1 MNLHAGLLATLGAGE
16 RVFQRRA
23 RCAWPFLRDILA
35 RSAPRTYAA
44 DSFLLRLNFM
54 AEFICRLG
62 TPAGEIVTRTIEA
75 VGVQEART
83 RLESEGFR
91 VFAVTPPKTAG
102 VAALTRRGGKGN
114 HARFKAN
121 DFLLF
126 NQQLA
131 ALLRAGIPILQ
142 AISMLRKRAQSAG
155 LGMVL
160 TDVEDKIRGGLAL
173 SAAFAAQGPIFP
185 RIYTASILAG
195 ERSGALDEV
204 LDRYVGYMRRS
215 VNLRR
220 KIRGALA
227 YPAMLLVASFGMV
240 MFLTLFVVPRMSNL
254 FEGFGKNKLPV
265 LTLIVTGISG
275 WLTENFL
282 WLVPLV
288 IVGVAALVFWL
299 RTPSGRLTLD
309 RTLLKLPLI
318 GKLLQQVAV
327 AQATRSLA
335 TLLAGGITLVDSWEI
350 SAESI
355 TNRELRRKSSAILP
369 MVREGRTFTES
380 LEAAGWVPELALDM
394 IGVGERSGSLREML
408 DEVAAFYDSESEVR
422 LEQLTTTIEPA
433 ILIVMGG
440 VVVTILLSI
449 YLPIISAISNTQV
462 TR

>member
-1 MNLHAGLLATLGAGE
+1 
-16 RVFQRRA
+16 
-23 RCAWPFLRDILA
+23 
-35 RSAPRTYAA
+35 
-44 DSFLLRLNFM
+44 M

-102 VAALTRRGGKGN
+102 VAALTRRGSKGS
-114 HARFKAN
+114 HPRFKAN

-142 AISMLRKRAQSAG
+142 GITMLRKRAQSAG
-155 LGMVL
+155 LGTVL
-160 TDVEDKIRGGLAL
+160 ADVEEKIRGGLAL
-173 SAAFAAQGPIFP
+173 SAAFAAQGSIFP

-204 LDRYVGYMRRS
+204 LDRYVAYMRRS

-227 YPAMLLVASFGMV
+227 YPTLLLLASFGMIA
-240 MFLTLFVVPRMSNL
+240 FLTVYVVPRMSGL
-254 FEGFGKNKLPV
+254 FEGFGKNKLPT
-265 LTLIVTGISG
+265 LTLIVTGISS
-275 WLTENFL
+275 WLTANL
-282 WLVPLV
+282 WWLAPLLLVG
-288 IVGVAALVFWL
+288 IIALVVWL
-299 RTPSGRLTLD
+299 RTPVGRLMLD
-309 RTLLKLPLI
+309 RTLLKVPLV

-335 TLLAGGITLVDSWEI
+335 TLLAGGITLVESWEI
-350 SAESI
+350 AAESI
-355 TNRELRRKSSAILP
+355 TNRELRRRSSAILP
-369 MVREGRTFTES
+369 MVREGRSFTES
-380 LEAAGWVPELALDM
+380 LETAGWFPELAIDM

-408 DEVAAFYDSESEVR
+408 DEVAIFYDSEAEVR

-440 VVVTILLSI
+440 VVITILLSI
-449 YLPIISAISNTQV
+449 YLPIISAISNASV
-462 TR
+462 GR

>member
-1 MNLHAGLLATLGAGE
+1 
-16 RVFQRRA
+16 
-23 RCAWPFLRDILA
+23 
-35 RSAPRTYAA
+35 
-44 DSFLLRLNFM
+44 M

-62 TPAGEIVTRTIEA
+62 TPAGEIVTRTVEA

-91 VFAVTPPKTAG
+91 VFAVTPPKTSG
-102 VAALTRRGGKGN
+102 VAALTRRGGKG
-114 HARFKAN
+114 AQPRFKAN

-142 AISMLRKRAQSAG
+142 AISMLRKRAQSVG
-155 LGMVL
+155 LSAVL
-160 TDVEDKIRGGLAL
+160 ADVEEKIRGGLAL
-173 SAAFAAQGPIFP
+173 SAAFAAQGSIFP

-204 LDRYVGYMRRS
+204 LDRYVNYMRRS

-227 YPAMLLVASFGMV
+227 YPTLLLMASFGMV
-240 MFLTLFVVPRMSNL
+240 AFLTVYVVPRMSGL
-254 FEGFGKNKLPV
+254 FEGFGKNKLPT
-265 LTLIVTGISG
+265 LTLIVTGISS
-275 WLTENFL
+275 WLTTNL
-282 WLVPLV
+282 WWLAPVLIAG
-288 IVGVAALVFWL
+288 IVALVFWL
-299 RTPSGRLTLD
+299 RTPTGRMTLD
-309 RTLLKLPLI
+309 RTLLKVPLV

-335 TLLAGGITLVDSWEI
+335 TLLAGGITLVESWEI
-350 SAESI
+350 AAESI
-355 TNRELRRKSSAILP
+355 TNRELRRRSSAILP
-369 MVREGRTFTES
+369 MVREGRSFTES
-380 LEAAGWVPELALDM
+380 LETAHWFPELAIDM

-408 DEVAAFYDSESEVR
+408 DEVAVFYDSESEVR

-449 YLPIISAISNTQV
+449 YLPIISAISNATV
-462 TR
+462 GR

>member
-1 MNLHAGLLATLGAGE
+1 
-16 RVFQRRA
+16 
-23 RCAWPFLRDILA
+23 
-35 RSAPRTYAA
+35 
-44 DSFLLRLNFM
+44 M

-62 TPAGEIVTRTIEA
+62 TPAGEVVTRTVEA
-75 VGVQEART
+75 VGVQEARV

-91 VFAVTPPKTAG
+91 VFAVTPPKTVG
-102 VAALTRRGGKGN
+102 VSSLTRRGGKGS
-114 HARFKAN
+114 HARFKAS

-142 AISMLRKRAQSAG
+142 AISMLRKRAQSAS
-155 LGMVL
+155 LSMVL
-160 TDVEDKIRGGLAL
+160 ADVEDKIRGGLAL
-173 SAAFAAQGPIFP
+173 SAAFAAQGAIFP

-204 LDRYVGYMRRS
+204 LDRYVAYMRRS
-215 VNLRR
+215 VNLKR

-227 YPAMLLVASFGMV
+227 YPTLLLLASFGMV
-240 MFLTLFVVPRMSNL
+240 MFLTLFVVPRMSGWP
-254 FEGFGKNKLPV
+254 FSSP
-265 LTLIVTGISG
+265 TLAISG
-275 WLTENFL
+275 WLSANFL
-282 WLVPLV
+282 WLLPLV
-288 IVGVAALVFWL
+288 IVGVVALVFWL
-299 RTPSGRLTLD
+299 RTPSGRLILD
-309 RTLLKLPLI
+309 RTLLKLPLV

-350 SAESI
+350 AAESI
-355 TNRELRRKSSAILP
+355 TNRELRQKSSAILP
-369 MVREGRTFTES
+369 MVREGRSFTES
-380 LEAAGWVPELALDM
+380 LEAAGWIPELALDM

-408 DEVAAFYDSESEVR
+408 DEVSGFYDSESEVK

-449 YLPIISAISNTQV
+449 YLPIISAISNAQV